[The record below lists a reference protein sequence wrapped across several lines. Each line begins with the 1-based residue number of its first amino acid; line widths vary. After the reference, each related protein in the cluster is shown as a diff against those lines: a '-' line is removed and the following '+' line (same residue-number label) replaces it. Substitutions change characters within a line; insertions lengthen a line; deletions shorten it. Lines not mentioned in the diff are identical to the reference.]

1 LIFNDNLQEAQMRLS
16 LSRLLATTSVAAL
29 AAAGSIGT
37 AQPAQA
43 TATSAA
49 IFAGGSTLA
58 SQTFRQLFDCYAGK
72 TVPGDGFTFTTATT
86 FTSSP
91 PSVGFLPKD
100 CTSSTAGHVEG
111 LYAGVGS
118 GNGFRGY
125 IADDPTQWY
134 GGTVTPPQTLNG
146 VTTASQPPFP
156 AALPPFVDS
165 STGLGTY
172 PYPQVDIGLSD
183 SPLPPVN
190 SASSTSTTTLTTTQ
204 ITWNPAANWTTT
216 ASTTITASTF
226 STATYNT
233 TNFGGPIQIP
243 AFEVGV
249 AIAINTTAPTTSG
262 ITWTINSTKNLT
274 GAGSAIQLT
283 DAQLCAI
290 FSGLVTDWSST
301 SSIVYMVTNTNTNTT
316 TTLVPTTMASFDYA
330 NTINSGV
337 GAGTGAVP
345 YVSGGSLP
353 ITVVF
358 RSDGSGT
365 SFILTSFLHNYCPL
379 LDTGTG
385 ANANG
390 YSAIFGSTSGLPST
404 SFSTLVTN
412 INNFKPPAGAPAH
425 STAHFVGANA
435 SGGVAATV
443 SNTSSNTAASAGFIG
458 YVSAD
463 FTSPYA
469 TTVSGVLPASLGGT
483 LISAPAPHSAS
494 LQNEDERIAGL
505 DFPGKNSHDGGNF
518 VAPTPMSASNAW
530 SDPGILL
537 APSGPQYQLWNVYG
551 RNYQAGT
558 LHGGVNVGNTSIL
571 AMTNHTGAY
580 QLSGTTYLAVYR
592 CYTLPGRATNL
603 VNFLTYLY
611 GSAGTPIAD
620 VSDIIENNGFHELSS
635 TWGQAVVNTY
645 LSGGA
650 NGIGAPGV
658 GNSRCVSGANQ

>member
-1 LIFNDNLQEAQMRLS
+1 LVFNDNLQEAQMRLS
-16 LSRLLATTSVAAL
+16 LSRLLATTSVVAL

-72 TVPGDGFTFTTATT
+72 TVPGDGFTFTTVTT

-91 PSVGFLPKD
+91 PSVGFLPAD
-100 CTSSTAGHVEG
+100 CTTNTGVEG

-125 IADDPTQWY
+125 ITDDPTQWY
-134 GGTVTPPQTLNG
+134 GGTVNPPQTLTG
-146 VTTASQPPFP
+146 VNTASQPPFP
-156 AALPPFVDS
+156 APLPPFVDS
-165 STGLGTY
+165 SSGLGAY

-204 ITWNPAANWTTT
+204 ITWNPAANWTA
-216 ASTTITASTF
+216 ASTITASTF

-233 TNFGGPIQIP
+233 TNFGGPIQMP

-262 ITWTINSTKNLT
+262 ITWAINSTQGMT
-274 GAGSAIQLT
+274 SGTAGSAIQLT

-301 SSIVYMVTNTNTNTT
+301 ATIAYMTSGGNAPPATA
-316 TTLVPTTMASFDYA
+316 PFDYA
-330 NTINSGV
+330 NTFNSGTN
-337 GAGTGAVP
+337 AGTGAVP
-345 YVSGGSLP
+345 YVSGGLLP
-353 ITVVF
+353 IEVVF

-385 ANANG
+385 SGANG
-390 YSAIFGSTSGLPST
+390 YSAIFGNSNLPST

-412 INNFKPPAGAPAH
+412 ITNFNTSHPTLPQH
-425 STAHFVGANA
+425 STANFKGVTA
-435 SGGVAATV
+435 SGGVAATI
-443 SNTSSNTAASAGFIG
+443 STTAASAGFIG

-463 FTSPYA
+463 FTAPYSSL
-469 TTVSGVLPASLGGT
+469 VSGAGITNASPPL
-483 LISAPAPHSAS
+483 SAS
-494 LQNEDERIAGL
+494 LQNENQRISGINV
-505 DFPGKNSHDGGNF
+505 PGASNGVNF
-518 VAPTPMSASNAW
+518 IAPTPTSVSSAW

-537 APSGPQYQLWNVYG
+537 APSGAAYQLWNVYG
-551 RNYQAGT
+551 RTYPAGT
-558 LHGGVNVGNTSIL
+558 IHGGVNVGNTSIL
-571 AMTNHTGAY
+571 ALTNHAGAY
-580 QLSGTTYLAVYR
+580 QLSGTAYAAVYR

-603 VNFLTYLY
+603 VNFLKYLY
-611 GSAGTPIAD
+611 GSAGVPNAD
-620 VSDIIENNGFHELSS
+620 VRGIIENNGFHELSS

-650 NGIGAPGV
+650 TGIGSPGV
-658 GNSRCVSGANQ
+658 GTSGCVSGANQ